1 MEATLTDK
9 LVRLRSANNVLGRAI
24 VIHDGEDDLGLGGD
38 EGKKSILIEL
48 FEVYHPSIDQNNLFN
63 LKINCD

>member
-38 EGKKSILIEL
+38 EGEKSILIEL